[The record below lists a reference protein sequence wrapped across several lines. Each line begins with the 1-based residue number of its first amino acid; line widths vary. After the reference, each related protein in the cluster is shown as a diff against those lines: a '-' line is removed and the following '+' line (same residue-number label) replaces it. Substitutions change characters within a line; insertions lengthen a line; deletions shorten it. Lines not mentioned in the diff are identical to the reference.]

1 MKKRLGRLE
10 SQFFAYAQMRKMTLV
25 KAGDIRQPLG
35 LSQVQ
40 EIELFRRL
48 TRGGIVA
55 RVRPGLY
62 LIPDR
67 LPLGGA
73 WTPTEIQALNALLG
87 DQKGSYQI
95 CGPNAFNRYGYDEQI
110 PNRTYAYNNRI
121 SGDRKV
127 GSIHFTLIKVSDQRL
142 GEVEEVRTLEG
153 DAGFYSSRTR
163 TLLDA
168 IYDWSRFNTL
178 PRAYVWIEKELASK
192 RVKASRLVDA
202 TLKYGDV
209 GTVRRMGFF
218 LERIGVP
225 DSSLIKLRRSLKP
238 TTAFIP
244 SHPNAPRRGRLN
256 RRWGILDNGD
266 W

>member
-25 KAGDIRQPLG
+25 KAGDIRRSLA
-35 LSQVQ
+35 LSQAQ

-48 TRGGIVA
+48 TRSGIVA

-127 GSIHFTLIKVSDQRL
+127 GSIQFTLIKVSDQRL

-153 DAGFYSSRTR
+153 ETGFYSSRTR

-168 IYDWSRFNTL
+168 VYDWSRFNTL

-192 RVKASRLVDA
+192 RVTPSRLMDI
-202 TLKYGDV
+202 TLEYGDV

-218 LERIGVP
+218 LERIGIP
-225 DSSLIKLRRSLKP
+225 HSSLIKLRRSLKP

-244 SHPNAPRRGRLN
+244 SHPNAPRRGSVN
-256 RRWGILDNGD
+256 RQWGILDNGD